1 MKTGNLTIR
10 PDSVVHSIIYDE
22 QKQKAVGVRVIDA
35 HTKEAKEYFAKV
47 IFLNASCLNTNLV
60 LLNSTSRRFPNGLG
74 NDSGLLGKYI
84 AFHVY
89 RGSVSAIFEGYE
101 DKYYY
106 GRRPTAVMMPNF
118 RNVHKQETDFQR
130 GYMVFYSA
138 DRSGWQGGAGMEG
151 IGAEFKDKLLEPGQW
166 GVFMMM
172 QGENIPQETNH
183 VRLHPD
189 LKDAWGIPQLVTSV
203 DYSDNDEKIIR
214 DFHAQASEMLE
225 KSGCKN
231 IQVADTRQAP
241 GLDIHEMGGVRM
253 GRDPKTSLLNG
264 WNQLHHCP
272 NVIVSDGAC
281 MTSTSTQ
288 NPSITYMAIA
298 ARAANHAVDE
308 LKKGNI

>member
-22 QKQKAVGVRVIDA
+22 QKQRATGVRVIDA
-35 HTKEAKEYFAKV
+35 HTKESKEYFAKV

-84 AFHVY
+84 AFHNY
-89 RGSVSAIFEGYE
+89 RGNLYSVFEGHE

-118 RNVHKQETDFQR
+118 RNVHKQETDFLR
-130 GYMVFYSA
+130 GYMVHYSA
-138 DRSGWQGGAGMEG
+138 DRGGWQRGAGTEG
-151 IGAEFKDKLLEPGQW
+151 IGEDFKNTLLEPGQW

-172 QGENIPQETNH
+172 QGENIPLASNH

-189 LKDAWGIPQLVTSV
+189 LKDPWGIPQLVTSV
-203 DYSDNDEKIIR
+203 EYAETDEQILK
-214 DFHAQASEMLE
+214 DFLEQGTAMLE
-225 KSGCKN
+225 KSGCKS
-231 IQVADTRQAP
+231 IQVVDSKQAP

-272 NVIVSDGAC
+272 NVIVSDGAS

-288 NPSITYMAIA
+288 NPSITYMALA

-308 LKKGNI
+308 LQKRNL